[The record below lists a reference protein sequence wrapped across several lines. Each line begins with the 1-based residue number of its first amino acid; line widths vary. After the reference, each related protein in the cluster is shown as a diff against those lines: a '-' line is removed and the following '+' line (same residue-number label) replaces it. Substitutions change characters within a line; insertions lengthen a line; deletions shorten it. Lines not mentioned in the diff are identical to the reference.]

1 MKHLTSLFRT
11 LRALI
16 RLARA
21 RLQRR
26 ERIRREKFASSL
38 KRSIHIPSKPWDD
51 PRCSMGVWK
60 RENGYRRTR

>member
-26 ERIRREKFASSL
+26 ERIRREKFAKSL
-38 KRSIHIPSKPWDD
+38 KRSIHIPSRRIEPDD
-51 PRCSMGVWK
+51 RSWSK
-60 RENGYRRTR
+60 RF